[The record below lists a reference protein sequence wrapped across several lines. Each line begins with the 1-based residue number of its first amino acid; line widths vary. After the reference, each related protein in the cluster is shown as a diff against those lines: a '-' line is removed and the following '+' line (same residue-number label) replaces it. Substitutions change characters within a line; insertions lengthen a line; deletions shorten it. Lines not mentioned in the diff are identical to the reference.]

1 MKMFLINSLSRNYNY
16 LIRKRNEFITLD
28 GFKRIPA
35 TPALKLPT
43 LLIENSGTAE
53 SEPCMCWHRYC

>member
-1 MKMFLINSLSRNYNY
+1 MKKFLFTSLSRKY

-28 GFKRIPA
+28 GFERISA
-35 TPALKLPT
+35 TAALKLPT
-43 LLIENSGTAE
+43 LLVGNSGMAE